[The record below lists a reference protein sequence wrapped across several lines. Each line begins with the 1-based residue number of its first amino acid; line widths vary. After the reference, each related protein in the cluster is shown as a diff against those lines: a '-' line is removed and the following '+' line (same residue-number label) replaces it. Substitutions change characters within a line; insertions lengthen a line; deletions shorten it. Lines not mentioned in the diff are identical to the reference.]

1 MNLMSSVRHM
11 QQQYNTEEKKTNERV
26 IQQTHIRIKIET
38 HEEEKKNAVPVPM
51 HVEMDRFIHSI
62 YK

>member
-1 MNLMSSVRHM
+1 MNLMSSVRHL

-51 HVEMDRFIHSI
+51 HVEMDRFIHLI

>member
-38 HEEEKKNAVPVPM
+38 HEEEEKIAIPVPM
-51 HVEMDRFIHSI
+51 QV
-62 YK
+62 